1 MNNQSQHDHVHESG
15 NRHSADGE
23 YSPAAGKFAADTV
36 AHTTTEGLDT
46 DRLAIPVGGDESPL
60 PAYVARPAGGTDLPT
75 VIVLPEIFG
84 LHEHI
89 ADIARRLAHEG
100 YLAVAI
106 DPIARHG
113 DPGSFTT
120 ADEIVTG
127 LLQAIPDAVV
137 MRDID
142 RAVAWAGD
150 NGGNPDRVAVTGFCW
165 GGRWAWLYAAH
176 QKVNAAVAWYGI
188 IDGTASGAYPDPTT
202 FPRHPADLAEDL
214 QTPILGLYGG
224 QDPAI
229 PLETITA
236 LKDRL
241 AERSGGVDADIAV
254 FPEAGHAFFADYRE
268 TYHPPSAA
276 MAWTL
281 ALKWLRQQGV

>member
-1 MNNQSQHDHVHESG
+1 MMTNQTEHDHV
-15 NRHSADGE
+15 DGE
-23 YSPAAGKFAADTV
+23 YSPAAGEVATGTV
-36 AHTTTEGLDT
+36 VRTTTDGLET
-46 DRLAIPVGGDESPL
+46 HRLTIPAGVDEAAL
-60 PAYVARPAGGTDLPT
+60 PAYVARPVGGTALPT
-75 VIVLPEIFG
+75 VVVLPEIFG

-89 ADIARRLAHEG
+89 ADIARRFAHEG

-113 DPGSFTT
+113 DPRSFAS

-127 LLQAIPDAVV
+127 LLHTIPDAVV

-142 RAVAWAGD
+142 RAVAWAGGH
-150 NGGNPDRVAVTGFCW
+150 GGDPDRVAVTGFCW

-176 QKVNAAVAWYGI
+176 QKVAAAVAWYGI
-188 IDGTASGAYPDPTT
+188 IDGVASGAYPDPIT

-229 PLETITA
+229 PLDTVIA

-241 AERSGGVDADIAV
+241 AQRSEGVDADIAV
-254 FPEAGHAFFADYRE
+254 FPDAGHAFFADYRD
-268 TYHPPSAA
+268 TYHPPSATK
-276 MAWTL
+276 AWRL
-281 ALKWLRQQGV
+281 ALEWLRRHGV